1 MSDYFRFI
9 LDSVFSNRR
18 RAFITV
24 AIIAVGVSA
33 LVGIQTALD
42 VMADRVVGSFNRM
55 GTGLCSIRP
64 KAGAAPLTRRQAEAF
79 CEAWRA
85 GQGVAEAT
93 AWADGGSAA
102 QVRSG
107 ASMTDPVVR
116 VLYCDAAYAACN
128 GAQVARGRGLTERD
142 VEERQPVA
150 VLGDNVRRRLFGEGD
165 GLGEWVSCPAGRFR
179 VAGVLERQGAMFGT
193 QLDNAVLLPLD
204 GSQSDCD
211 VLFRVPSSAQAAA
224 VADAG
229 RRMAALR
236 RLAPGAEPDFEIVR
250 ADSSEEMLASLRRKL
265 SAAAL
270 VIGLITMLG
279 AAVGLM
285 NSMLVSVKERRREIG
300 TCRALGA
307 RARDIERQFLLEA
320 VVIGQAGCA
329 AGVALG
335 LLLGNLV
342 ALALDGDF
350 AAPWRWIAFSALLSF
365 AVSLLSGLLPARR
378 AAGLDPIA
386 ALRSL

>member
-42 VMADRVVGSFNRM
+42 VMADRVAGSFSRM

-64 KAGAAPLTRRQAEAF
+64 KAGAAPLTRQQAEAF
-79 CEAWRA
+79 CEAWA
-85 GQGVAEAT
+85 AEAGVAGAT
-93 AWADGGSAA
+93 ACADGGSAV

-107 ASMTDPVVR
+107 AAMTDPVVR
-116 VLYCDAAYAACN
+116 ILYCDAAYAACN
-128 GAQVARGRGLTERD
+128 GAHVARGRGLTPRD

-150 VLGDNVRRRLFGEGD
+150 LLGDNVRRRLFGEGD

-204 GSQSDCD
+204 GNQADCS

-236 RLAPGAEPDFEIVR
+236 RLAPGAEPNFEIVR
-250 ADSSEEMLASLRRKL
+250 ADSTEEMLASLRRKL

-329 AGVALG
+329 VGVALG
-335 LLLGNLV
+335 LVLGNLV

-350 AAPWRWIAFSALLSF
+350 AAPWRWIGLSVLLSL
-365 AVSLLSGLLPARR
+365 AVSLLSGVLPARR
-378 AAGLDPIA
+378 AASLDPIV
-386 ALRSL
+386 ALHIL

>member
-9 LDSVFSNRR
+9 LDSIFSNRR
-18 RAFITV
+18 RAVITV
-24 AIIAVGVSA
+24 AMIAVGVSA

-42 VMADRVVGSFNRM
+42 VMADRVAGSFNRM
-55 GTGLCSIRP
+55 GTGLCSVRQ
-64 KAGAAPLTRRQAEAF
+64 KEDAAPLTRQQAAAF
-79 CEAWRA
+79 CAAWRA
-85 GQGVAEAT
+85 SAGVEAAVWAE
-93 AWADGGSAA
+93 GGNAA
-102 QVRSG
+102 QVSSG
-107 ASMTDPVVR
+107 GAVTDPVVR
-116 VLYCDAAYAACN
+116 VLFCDAAYAACN
-128 GAQVARGRGLTERD
+128 GVQVARGRGFTERD

-150 VLGDNVRRRLFGEGD
+150 LLGDNIRRRLFGERD
-165 GLGEWVSCPAGRFR
+165 GLGEWVSCLAGRFR

-193 QLDNAVLLPLD
+193 QLDNAILLPLD
-204 GSQSDCD
+204 GGRAGVS
-211 VLFRVPSSAQAAA
+211 VLFRVPSSSQAAA
-224 VADAG
+224 VAEAG

-285 NSMLVSVKERRREIG
+285 NSMLVAVKERTREIG

-307 RARDIERQFLLEA
+307 RAREIERQFLLEA

-342 ALALDGDF
+342 AVALEGDF
-350 AAPWRWIAFSALLSF
+350 VIPWRWLAFSVALSF
-365 AVSLLSGLLPARR
+365 AVSLASGLLPARR
-378 AAGLDPIA
+378 AAALDPIE
-386 ALRSL
+386 ALHSL

>member
-18 RAFITV
+18 RALITV

-42 VMADRVVGSFNRM
+42 VMADRVAGSFSRM
-55 GTGLCSIRP
+55 GTGLCTIRP
-64 KAGAAPLTRRQAEAF
+64 KAGATPLTRQQAEAF
-79 CEAWRA
+79 RDAWCS
-85 GQGVAEAT
+85 GKGVAEA
-93 AWADGGSAA
+93 AVWAEGADAVRVRGG
-102 QVRSG
+102 G
-107 ASMTDPVVR
+107 AVTDPVVR
-116 VLYCDAAYAACN
+116 VLYCDAAYAVCN
-128 GAQVARGRGLTERD
+128 GVSVDRGRGITTND
-142 VEERQPVA
+142 VEERQSVA

-179 VAGVLERQGAMFGT
+179 VIGVLERQGAMFGM
-193 QLDNAVLLPLD
+193 QLDNALLLPFDSARAD
-204 GSQSDCD
+204 GS

-224 VADAG
+224 VSEAG

-236 RLAPGAEPDFEIVR
+236 RLPPGTEPDFEIVR

-285 NSMLVSVKERRREIG
+285 NSMLVAVKERTREIG

-307 RARDIERQFLLEA
+307 RARDMERQFLLEA

-329 AGVALG
+329 AGVFLG

-350 AAPWRWIAFSALLSF
+350 AAPWRWIGFSVLLSLV
-365 AVSLLSGLLPARR
+365 VSLASGLLPARR
-378 AAGLDPIA
+378 AASLDPIK
-386 ALRSL
+386 ALHRL

>member
-9 LDSVFSNRR
+9 LDSVFCNRR
-18 RAFITV
+18 RAVFTV

-64 KAGAAPLTRRQAEAF
+64 KADAAPLTRQQAKAF
-79 CEAWRA
+79 C
-85 GQGVAEAT
+85 T
-93 AWADGGSAA
+93 AWQSEEAADAAVWAEGGSAV

-107 ASMTDPVVR
+107 GAMTDPVVR
-116 VLYCDAAYAACN
+116 VLFCDAVYLACI
-128 GAQVARGRGLTERD
+128 GARVAQGRGFMAYD
-142 VEERQPVA
+142 IDERQPVA
-150 VLGDNVRRRLFGEGD
+150 LLGDNVRRRLFGEGD

-204 GSQSDCD
+204 GMQTGCS
-211 VLFRVPSSAQAAA
+211 VLFRVPSSGQAAA
-224 VADAG
+224 ITGAG
-229 RRMAALR
+229 CRMAVLR

-285 NSMLVSVKERRREIG
+285 NSMLVAVKERTREIG

-335 LLLGNLV
+335 LLLGKLV
-342 ALALDGDF
+342 AVALEGDF
-350 AAPWRWIAFSALLSF
+350 VAPWRWIALSVVL
-365 AVSLLSGLLPARR
+365 AVVTSLASGLLPARR
-378 AAGLDPIA
+378 AASLDPIA
-386 ALRSL
+386 ALHSL

>member
-9 LDSVFSNRR
+9 LDSVFSNRC
-18 RAFITV
+18 RAVITV

-42 VMADRVVGSFNRM
+42 VMADRVVGSFSRM
-55 GTGLCSIRP
+55 GTGLCGIRP
-64 KAGAAPLTRRQAEAF
+64 KADAAPLTRQQAAAF
-79 CEAWRA
+79 CAAWQA
-85 GQGVAEAT
+85 GTGAEAT
-93 AWADGGSAA
+93 AWAEGGTAV

-107 ASMTDPVVR
+107 AAVTDPVVR
-116 VLYCDAAYAACN
+116 VLFCDAAYAACN
-128 GAQVARGRGLTERD
+128 GVQVARGRGFTQRD

-150 VLGDNVRRRLFGEGD
+150 LLGDNIRRRLFGEGD

-193 QLDNAVLLPLD
+193 QLDNAILLPLD
-204 GSQSDCD
+204 GTQAGVS
-211 VLFRVPSSAQAAA
+211 VLFRVPSSSQAAA
-224 VADAG
+224 VAEAG

-285 NSMLVSVKERRREIG
+285 NSMLVAVKERTREIG

-342 ALALDGDF
+342 ALILDGDF
-350 AAPWRWIAFSALLSF
+350 AAPWRWIALSVLLSL
-365 AVSLLSGLLPARR
+365 ATSLASGHLPARH
-378 AAGLDPIA
+378 AASLDPIQ
-386 ALRSL
+386 SLHSL